1 MQKNI
6 VQINGQSLPVR
17 EYKGQRVVTIKDV
30 ARVHGVKETNV
41 KMNFQN
47 NRKHFI
53 EGVDYF
59 QLKGK
64 KASKNILPASTK
76 VTNLNVFTES
86 GYLMLVKS
94 LTDDL
99 AWKVQRELV
108 NGYFKVKEVIRRER
122 ISAPELVMNIFPLLD
137 EGYRKLLY
145 YRLEKRLTQI
155 ETARILTI
163 SLKKLRTMEANLRIA
178 GLKMPPIIQ
187 NQNKY
192 QLRVY
197 KGLIQLDFFE
207 V

>member
-30 ARVHGVKETNV
+30 AEVHGVKTEIIRR
-41 KMNFQN
+41 NFN
-47 NRKHFI
+47 RNRKHFI
-53 EGVDYF
+53 ENVDYF
-59 QLKGK
+59 VLKAK
-64 KASKNILPASTK
+64 EIARVNLSRPK

-122 ISAPELVMNIFPLLD
+122 ISAPDRVTSIFPLLD
-137 EGYRKLLY
+137 EEYRKLLY
-145 YRLEKRLTQI
+145 YRLEKGLTQL
-155 ETARILTI
+155 ETARILGI
-163 SLKKLRTMEANLRIA
+163 GREKVQKMEANLRIA
-178 GLKMPPIIQ
+178 GLKIPTIR
-187 NQNKY
+187 NNHNKY
-192 QLRVY
+192 QLRTY